1 MTARLNAK
9 APKATAAQSGGP
21 APMDPTDAMLRG
33 RYAQEPF
40 LSWIAKRI
48 RNFYP
53 K

>member
-1 MTARLNAK
+1 MTATLKAK
-9 APKATAAQSGGP
+9 APRAAEAQSGRP

-33 RYAQEPF
+33 RYSQEPF